1 MTVQVLEHGGLR
13 RLLRDDDDPSV
24 NCSIAKAFGLAA
36 ISCDVHFRR
45 LKSVSEIAMGRVFLL
60 TAMSV
65 SDMALCNGSSSLP
78 F

>member
-1 MTVQVLEHGGLR
+1 M
-13 RLLRDDDDPSV
+13 LLRDDDGPGV

-36 ISCDVHFRR
+36 INCAAYFRR
-45 LKSVSEIAMGRVFLL
+45 WKSVSEIALGRVFLL

-65 SDMALCNGSSSLP
+65 SNMALCKDSSSLP